1 MRQLTAALAAVVLA
15 ASAAGEAGGAQQRP
29 PAGAPGTP
37 PGAPGAPPAPAAPAP
52 AAQPAVARVFSGS
65 AGLLFNTVRA
75 DRVADFERVLGHLR
89 RALETSTDPKVR
101 AQAQGWKVW
110 KAAEPGPNGTVL
122 YVYVIDP
129 VVPEADYGLGR
140 ILAEAITDPA
150 QLQEVWRLYTGA
162 TTSGGTLLNLRAITP
177 AAADTTSV
185 PGAPVET
192 PAATAPGSKPDAAA
206 PEAATPET
214 KPATPATAPAAP

>member
-1 MRQLTAALAAVVLA
+1 MRQLTAALAAVVLVAGAPRA
-15 ASAAGEAGGAQQRP
+15 AEAAQQRP
-29 PAGAPGTP
+29 AAGAPGTP
-37 PGAPGAPPAPAAPAP
+37 PAGPGAPATPAAPA
-52 AAQPAVARVFSGS
+52 AAQPAAPRVFSGA

-129 VVPEADYGLGR
+129 VVPDADYGLGR

-162 TTSGGTLLNLRAITP
+162 TTTGGTLLNLREVDVPAPDATP
-177 AAADTTSV
+177 GRGV
-185 PGAPVET
+185 PSTAPAT
-192 PAATAPGSKPDAAA
+192 PPGSKPDAA
-206 PEAATPET
+206 PSG
-214 KPATPATAPAAP
+214 ATPAAP